1 MNLALFDLDY
11 TLLAGDSDHAWGQ
24 FLAEQGLVDGEDYRQ
39 KNDAFWARYKAGT
52 LDINE
57 YLRFAL
63 LPLAGRTPAQMK
75 PLHDRYLAEKIAPM
89 IRQPALH
96 LVRRHAGDLC
106 AIVTAT
112 NTFVTGPIAT
122 LFGVPHLIGCE
133 VEVRDGCF
141 TGQPAGV
148 PSFREGKVRRVHD
161 WLASLGQRLS
171 DFDRSFFYSD
181 SMNDLPLLDE
191 VSDPVAVNPDAV
203 LRDLAGTRGWP
214 IMQLHSLQ

>member
-24 FLAEQGLVDGEDYRQ
+24 FLVEHGLVDGEDYRQ

-57 YLRFAL
+57 YLQFAL
-63 LPLAGRTPAQMK
+63 QPLAGRTPAQMK

-89 IRQPALH
+89 IHQPALD
-96 LVRRHAGDLC
+96 LVRQHAGDLC

-112 NTFVTGPIAT
+112 NTFVTGPIAG

-161 WLASLGQRLS
+161 WLGSLGQRVA
-171 DFDRSFFYSD
+171 DFERSFFYSD
-181 SMNDLPLLDE
+181 SMNDLPLLDM
-191 VSDPVAVNPDAV
+191 VSNPVAVNPDPV
-203 LRDLAGTRGWP
+203 LRDLATTRGWP
-214 IMQLHSLQ
+214 IVQLHSLQ

>member
-24 FLAEQGLVDGEDYRQ
+24 FLVEQGLVDGEDYRQ

-52 LDINE
+52 LDIHE
-57 YLRFAL
+57 YLQFAL
-63 LPLAGRTPAQMK
+63 QPLAGRTPAQMK

-89 IRQPALH
+89 IHQPALD

-112 NTFVTGPIAT
+112 NTFVTGPIAG

-161 WLASLGQRLS
+161 WLESLGRRVS
-171 DFDRSFFYSD
+171 DFERSFFYSD
-181 SMNDLPLLDE
+181 SMNDLPLLDM
-191 VSDPVAVNPDAV
+191 VSNPVAVNPDPV
-203 LRDLAGTRGWP
+203 LHDLATTRGWP
-214 IMQLHSLQ
+214 IVRLHSLQ